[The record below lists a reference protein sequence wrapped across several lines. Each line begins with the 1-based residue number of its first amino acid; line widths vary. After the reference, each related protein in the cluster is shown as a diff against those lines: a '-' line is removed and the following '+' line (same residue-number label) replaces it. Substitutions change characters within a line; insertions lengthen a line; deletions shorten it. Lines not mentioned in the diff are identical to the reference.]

1 MQDDSRRQ
9 FLARLTAMSGAISL
23 AACGSGSSSSPSP
36 SPAPTPTPA
45 PPPAPTPPPPS
56 PAGTPAWLQDKPLN
70 TWFAIPGTV
79 HAGSPA
85 APADDPNDIY
95 ASSNRRLAYSG
106 MGLRGTEIVMA
117 LNGGH
122 GDYAGNEVTSLEL
135 NTDAPQW
142 VLRSPASPSPTIDVP
157 YYADGKPSSRHT
169 YWSTIWNEQHQRLLA
184 HRSRFVYGSGISFDN
199 TNGFDLATNTWD
211 AKSTWANGYSA
222 GCADSDGNAY
232 AVGINYF
239 SIYKWTAATD
249 TWAELATY
257 ADATTLNPI
266 CFDATRAHVFA
277 MGFGDGQG
285 NNRGPGR
292 TLTAFTLAGATKTE
306 ITFAPGAAVDQFI
319 ADAPNY
325 CAMEYDPVNDHYL
338 FYEGAAGH
346 TDRVYVVEPNAGA
359 QWDLSILALGA
370 GSVAPPAA
378 VGAGIYNRFK
388 YVPAL
393 RGIVL
398 LSSGTSDVFFMR
410 TA

>member
-1 MQDDSRRQ
+1 
-9 FLARLTAMSGAISL
+9 
-23 AACGSGSSSSPSP
+23 
-36 SPAPTPTPA
+36 
-45 PPPAPTPPPPS
+45 
-56 PAGTPAWLQDKPLN
+56 
-70 TWFAIPGTV
+70 
-79 HAGSPA
+79 
-85 APADDPNDIY
+85 
-95 ASSNRRLAYSG
+95 

-135 NTDAPQW
+135 NTDAPRW
-142 VLRSPASPSPTIDVP
+142 VLRSAASPSPTVDVP

-211 AKSTWANGYSA
+211 PKATWSNGYTA

-232 AVGINYF
+232 AMGVNYF

-266 CFDATRAHVFA
+266 CYDSSRAHVFA

-292 TLTAFTLAGATKTE
+292 TLTAFKLVGAAKTE
-306 ITFAPGAAVDQFI
+306 ITFNAGAAVDQFI

-346 TDRVYVVEPNAGA
+346 ADRVYVAKPNNTAI
-359 QWDLSILALGA
+359 WDLSILALGA
-370 GSVAPPAA
+370 GSSTPPAA

-388 YVPAL
+388 YVQAL
-393 RGIVL
+393 RGFVL
-398 LSSGTSDVFFMR
+398 LSSGTSNVYFMR